1 MEMENRSEQSIEA
14 WEGLWKK
21 VRKSRKQKHR
31 LLLNGWKKRWIKE
44 NESEL
49 EKKIQVRFA
58 YS

>member
-1 MEMENRSEQSIEA
+1 MEMENRSAQSIEA

-21 VRKSRKQKHR
+21 VRKSRKQKHW
-31 LLLNGWKKRWIKE
+31 LLLNGEKRWIKE
-44 NESEL
+44 NESKL